1 MTTKLDPYFGEYA
14 GKATADADNSISI
27 IRSQVSALYWSS
39 KILEQLKDPS
49 ASMARTD
56 LRKLAQQMRETADT
70 LDRVVNRVE
79 QRVDLSDFWT
89 GAE

>member
-1 MTTKLDPYFGEYA
+1 MKKQLDPYFGEYT
-14 GKATADADNSISI
+14 GKATADSDNSISI
-27 IRSQVSALYWSS
+27 IRSQVSALFWSS

-70 LDRVVNRVE
+70 LDRVVNRFE
-79 QRVDLSDFWT
+79 QRVDISDFWT
-89 GAE
+89 AAE